1 MYKDPG
7 EMDFDAIEF
16 RTELTALLEGMNA
29 DQRDGVVKLITLVER
44 HLSHMGYK
52 RMCRIMIDEKR
63 RLRAKG

>member
-7 EMDFDAIEF
+7 EIDFDVVEF
-16 RTELTALLEGMNA
+16 RENLVSLLDGMNA
-29 DQRDGVVKLITLVER
+29 DQRDGAVKLISLVEK

-63 RLRAKG
+63 RLRVKG